1 MNLPTTLSSQLIL
14 ALLTVSPTAHALDF
28 NHDIV
33 PILREHCAECHSG
46 DKKKG
51 GLSFNT
57 RAALL
62 EGSENG
68 EVLTLGNADDSFLI
82 EAVTTD
88 DEDFQM
94 PPKGDRLSPIQVA
107 LLKSWIDAKLPWQDG
122 FTFSDKP
129 AYTVPLKPRRPNL
142 PGATDDPHPVDR
154 FLAAYAT
161 DHQIKFPGPVDNAA
175 FLRRAS
181 LDLIGLLPTPE
192 QVAAF
197 TKESSIKNPASS
209 IRPQAA
215 LVDALLADNKAY
227 AEHWMT
233 FWNDALRNA
242 YKGTGFID
250 GGRSQITGWLF
261 DALYHNKPYHQ
272 FVRELIDPPQDSGA
286 QGFVNGIKWRGNVN
300 ESQRREMQA
309 AQNISQVFLGTNIKC
324 ASCHDSFINDW
335 KLADAYAMA
344 TIFADDESGPLEHH
358 RCDKPNGN
366 TASPGFLFPELGPID
381 APDRAGR
388 QQQLAALMTHQDNGR
403 LARTIVNR
411 LWRKLMGRGLVEPV
425 DDMDARP
432 WYPDL
437 LDWLAADLAEHNYD
451 LKHTL
456 RTIATSNAYRQHTQP
471 TSKAQLNSDEYEFQG
486 PIARPLTAEQ
496 YLDAVSQVT
505 GQWPAVT
512 DPIIKGSGRAQGAQ
526 LAAIVKVLNLKEYD
540 YPAHTR
546 AVFTFADP
554 VQRALG
560 RPNREQVVTDRPDE
574 LTTLQALELTSNN
587 SLNEKINAGATALL
601 AAQGKT
607 KNPKALIN
615 TFYQRGLS
623 RPPSKEEQSLALKLL
638 TQKPTPASI
647 ADLLWAILMLPE
659 FQLNH

>member
-14 ALLTVSPTAHALDF
+14 VILTLSPTAHALDF

-33 PILREHCAECHSG
+33 PILREHCAECHAG

-51 GLSFNT
+51 GLSINT

-68 EVLTLGNADDSFLI
+68 EVLTLGNAKDSFLI
-82 EAVTTD
+82 EAVTSD
-88 DEDFQM
+88 DDDIQM
-94 PPKGDRLSPIQVA
+94 PPKGDRLSPEQVA
-107 LLKSWIDAKLPWQDG
+107 LLKSWIDAKVPWQDG

-129 AYTVPLKPRRPNL
+129 AYTAPLKPRRPSL
-142 PGATDDPHPVDR
+142 PDDTDDPHPVDR
-154 FLAAYAT
+154 FLAAYAV

-192 QVAAF
+192 QVDTF
-197 TKESSIKNPASS
+197 TKKSGIQH
-209 IRPQAA
+209 QAA
-215 LVDALLADNKAY
+215 LIDTLLADNKAY

-261 DALYHNKPYHQ
+261 ESLYHNKPYHD
-272 FVRELIDPPQDSGA
+272 FVRELIDPPQNSGA

-344 TIFADDESGPLEHH
+344 TIFANDDTGPLELH
-358 RCDKPNGN
+358 RCDKPNGT
-366 TASPGFLFPELGPID
+366 TAKPGFLFPELGTID
-381 APDRAGR
+381 APGR
-388 QQQLAALMTHQDNGR
+388 PARQKQLADLMTHPDNGR

-411 LWRKLMGRGLVEPV
+411 LWKKLMGRGLVEPL

-437 LDWLAADLAEHNYD
+437 LDWLAADLAEHNSD

-456 RTIATSNAYRQHTQP
+456 RTIATSEAYRQHTQP
-471 TSKAQLNSDEYEFQG
+471 TSKTQLNSDEYEFRG

-505 GQWPAVT
+505 GQWTPVT

-546 AVFTFADP
+546 AVFTFSDP

-560 RPNREQVVTDRPDE
+560 RPNREQVVTARPDE
-574 LTTLQALELTSNN
+574 LSTLQALELTANQ
-587 SLNEKINAGATALL
+587 SLNDTINAGATQLL
-601 AAQGKT
+601 ATQGKT
-607 KNPKALIN
+607 KNPTTLVN
-615 TFYQRGLS
+615 TLYHRALS
-623 RPPSKEEQSLALKLL
+623 RPPSKEERTLALNLL
-638 TQKPTPASI
+638 TKTPSQKTV